1 MMSRKAIL
9 TTNPGH
15 VDPGYRGVFH
25 ITLINMGKK
34 TYPLKNGDVIVTLL
48 IFELDNNVSKGYM
61 RRINDSCKE
70 EQCPCDGKE
79 QCDVNYSGI
88 NKAHGELD
96 YLASDFMDFE
106 VRTKR
111 IVEHAIFRAGW
122 WKETLRVMIPI
133 LVAILGG
140 FWGYTKIDS
149 RVREL
154 EDFEVE
160 NQLSEIRNEINE
172 LQYYDKVTL
181 KSKIAQIEQ
190 MQLQQSE
197 EDSDNTNSGVDSQ

>member
-1 MMSRKAIL
+1 
-9 TTNPGH
+9 
-15 VDPGYRGVFH
+15 
-25 ITLINMGKK
+25 
-34 TYPLKNGDVIVTLL
+34 
-48 IFELDNNVSKGYM
+48 
-61 RRINDSCKE
+61 
-70 EQCPCDGKE
+70 
-79 QCDVNYSGI
+79 
-88 NKAHGELD
+88 
-96 YLASDFMDFE
+96 
-106 VRTKR
+106 
-111 IVEHAIFRAGW
+111 
-122 WKETLRVMIPI
+122 MIPI